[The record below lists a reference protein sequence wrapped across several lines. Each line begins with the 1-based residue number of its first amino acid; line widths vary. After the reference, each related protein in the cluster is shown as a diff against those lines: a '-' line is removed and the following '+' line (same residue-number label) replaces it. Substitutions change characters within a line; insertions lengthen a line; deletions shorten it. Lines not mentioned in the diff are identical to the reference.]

1 IVTSSLYENIPKG
14 MYIMNYANHKNKNY
28 MKKIIL
34 ALVLAS
40 VSVTCFGCNKKDS
53 EAGDPTL
60 ETQETLSLEQAKW
73 PLTFSH
79 DIGAEDDA
87 DATEEPKEDAT
98 EGDAKSTQE
107 SAKAST
113 AAAPDKSVT
122 VTEHVEVTD
131 ASGQPVTDAA
141 GVVQTEVVNVT
152 EKVQVTNPSGQPV
165 TNASGTVQTE
175 VVNVTQAPPATDANN
190 SGTDAATEPETV
202 AYTPVIDVCRAYW
215 LDMSQTCDF
224 FFDGEFL
231 VINFQVNEGIP
242 DGNYPV
248 TFKKTDIASWDVK
261 KWDPVCINGEVAVNS
276 EITAQ
281 DDLPESD
288 FGLKINSV
296 AAKQGDTVQVT
307 IDLSNNPGFC
317 GFVVEVEYDK
327 SAMKIIST
335 KSGADFDSVVN
346 YVAE

>member
-1 IVTSSLYENIPKG
+1 
-14 MYIMNYANHKNKNY
+14 MNYKNKNKNY

-40 VSVTCFGCNKKDS
+40 VSVTCFGCNKKDTES
-53 EAGDPTL
+53 GDATG
-60 ETQETLSLEQAKW
+60 ETQETLALDQAKW

-79 DIGAEDDA
+79 DVDTEDGEDA
-87 DATEEPKEDAT
+87 EEPKEDAT
-98 EGDAKSTQE
+98 EGDAESTQE

-113 AAAPDKSVT
+113 EKAPDKPVA
-122 VTEHVEVTD
+122 VTEYVEVTD
-131 ASGQPVTDAA
+131 ESGQPVTDAA

-152 EKVQVTNPSGQPV
+152 EQVQVTDPSGQPV
-165 TNASGTVQTE
+165 TDAAGTVQTE
-175 VVNVTQAPPATDANN
+175 VVNVTQAPPATDSNS
-190 SGTDAATEPETV
+190 SGTDATTA
-202 AYTPVIDVCRAYW
+202 AYTPVMDVCRAYW

-224 FFDGEFL
+224 YFEGEFL
-231 VINFQVNEGIP
+231 VIYFQVNEGVP

-248 TFKKTDIASWDVK
+248 TFKSTDIASWDVK
-261 KWDPVCINGEVAVNS
+261 KWDPVCIDGEVAVNS

-296 AAKQGDTVQVT
+296 AAKQGDTVQMT
-307 IDLSNNPGFC
+307 IDLKNNPGFC
-317 GFVVEVEYDK
+317 GFVLEIEYDK
-327 SAMKIIST
+327 SALKIMST

-346 YVAE
+346 YVAN